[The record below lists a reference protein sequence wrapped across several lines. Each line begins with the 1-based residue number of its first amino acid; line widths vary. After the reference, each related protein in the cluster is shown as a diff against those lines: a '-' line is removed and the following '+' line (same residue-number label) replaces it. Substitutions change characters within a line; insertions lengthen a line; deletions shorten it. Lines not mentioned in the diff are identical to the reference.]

1 MTIQPPRAQRI
12 PSVRELHGH
21 TDVDNYAWMR
31 ESDAPDFLTHLAA
44 ERAYYE
50 AQTAGLAGLTD
61 ELFCEAVARTPEAA
75 EDSVG
80 WTLRGYRYWHRTPA
94 KAENRQLFR
103 ATPGQMFLSP
113 SPARMTGSSR
123 GWPIPQARRYTSSG
137 SPRSRLA
144 ASCPTSSTAPILAGR
159 GRATASISSIS
170 CPTS

>member
-103 ATPGQMFLSP
+103 ATPGQAEPTLLLDENALAALTGYIDVPVAEP
-113 SPARMTGSSR
+113 SPDDRLLA
-123 GWPIPQARRYTSSG
+123 WLADTSG
-137 SPRSRLA
+137 
-144 ASCPTSSTAPILAGR
+144 APILAGR